1 VFQTY
6 VSSASSAFLMLQVLH
21 MNVSKVD
28 RHMGCAWEAGGDANS
43 PRVAAQ
49 DARAGKQRPAGAG
62 SCVGVRPDVRALVVP
77 IC

>member
-1 VFQTY
+1 
-6 VSSASSAFLMLQVLH
+6 MLQVLY

-28 RHMGCAWEAGGDANS
+28 WHMGCAWEAGGDANS

-62 SCVGVRPDVRALVVP
+62 SCVGVRPNVWALIVP
-77 IC
+77 VC